1 MQVLEVIFTPPPN
14 SVSGIISLIYVL
26 CVDPIFY
33 LHHANLDRVYWEW
46 QSQNLAARL
55 HDVSGSVELL
65 GPITGPNVT
74 LAFPIEL
81 GLLAPQVTIRDLMDI
96 KGVKSKTGVL
106 CYDYA
111 DSVGVSGGK
120 E

>member
-1 MQVLEVIFTPPPN
+1 MRVLEVIFTPPPPLLN
-14 SVSGIISLIYVL
+14 PSTPSNLMHQHPE
-26 CVDPIFY
+26 PIFF
-33 LHHANLDRVYWEW
+33 LHHANLDRVYWQW
-46 QSQNLAARL
+46 QSKNLPARL
-55 HDVSGSVELL
+55 HDVSGSVELM

-81 GLLAPQVTIRDLMDI
+81 GPLAPQVTIRDLMDI
-96 KGVKSKTGVL
+96 KGLRSRTGVL

-111 DSVGVSGGK
+111 KGVG

>member
-1 MQVLEVIFTPPPN
+1 MRVLEVIFTPNPHLVVRSN
-14 SVSGIISLIYVL
+14 VL
-26 CVDPIFY
+26 HPEPVFF
-33 LHHANLDRVYWEW
+33 LHHANLDRVYWQW
-46 QSQNLAARL
+46 QSKNLPARL

-81 GLLAPQVTIRDLMDI
+81 GPLAPQVTIRDLMDI
-96 KGVKSKTGVL
+96 KGLRSRTGVL

-111 DSVGVSGGK
+111 ESVGVGVGGG